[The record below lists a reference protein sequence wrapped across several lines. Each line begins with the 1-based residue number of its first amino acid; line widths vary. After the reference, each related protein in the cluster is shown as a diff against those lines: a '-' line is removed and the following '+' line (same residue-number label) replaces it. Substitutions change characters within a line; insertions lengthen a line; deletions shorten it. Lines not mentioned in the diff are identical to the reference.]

1 MKFVDAHIHLS
12 DEEYHGC
19 IGDVLQ
25 EAKDSKVVAL
35 VSNSM
40 DLKTSI
46 KSLELAQQF
55 KGTIYAAVGIH
66 PWTVNKLTDEE
77 LHQTLVLIKEQS
89 RNKSFVAIGEIGL
102 DSKYVNIWEKQLK
115 VFDSMLHVAEEL
127 GLPVIIHSRGTT
139 VQIVDM
145 LPSYNLHRVL
155 LHWFS
160 NPTSALSKAVEI
172 GCYISEGAPTVF
184 SDGIRDV
191 VKKIPIDRLLTE
203 TDGPVRFFKPPF
215 KGKRTTPAFIPGIV
229 NAMAELL
236 KLPPES
242 VADQVAKNFEDFFGV
257 KLN

>member
-1 MKFVDAHIHLS
+1 MKFVDAHIHLA
-12 DEEYHGC
+12 DEEYQEC
-19 IGDVLQ
+19 IGEVLL

-40 DLKTSI
+40 DLKTSAR
-46 KSLELAQQF
+46 SLELAQQF
-55 KGTIYAAVGIH
+55 KGTVYAALGIH

-102 DSKYVNIWEKQLK
+102 DSKYMDIWEKQSK
-115 VFDSMLHVAEEL
+115 VFDLMLRVAEEL
-127 GLPVIIHSRGTT
+127 RLPVIIHSRGTT
-139 VQIVDM
+139 AQILDM
-145 LPSYNLHRVL
+145 LPSYRLQRVL

-160 NPTSALSKAVEI
+160 NPISALSKAVEI

-184 SDGIRDV
+184 SEGIRDV
-191 VKKIPIDRLLTE
+191 VKKTPIDRLLTE
-203 TDGPVRFFKPPF
+203 TDGPVQFFKPPF
-215 KGKRTTPAFIPGIV
+215 KGKRTTPAFVPEIV
-229 NAMAELL
+229 NAMAELK
-236 KLPPES
+236 KLSPES